1 MSSSDSKCRHS
12 EHGARQVP
20 TKLAPSI
27 VEVLKGKRESL
38 SSMNIA

>member
-12 EHGARQVP
+12 EYGASQVP

-27 VEVLKGKRESL
+27 VEVRKGKSQSL